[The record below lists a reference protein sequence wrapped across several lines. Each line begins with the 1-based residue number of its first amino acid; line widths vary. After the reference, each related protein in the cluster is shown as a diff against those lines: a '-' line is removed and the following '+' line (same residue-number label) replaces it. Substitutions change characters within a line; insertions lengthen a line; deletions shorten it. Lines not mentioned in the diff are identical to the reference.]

1 MTTVEFGRL
10 TKLSFDPMMKKATK
24 KLVNRSNITTAL
36 HLSEEKKE
44 KLKGFRGLNCVFFI
58 GKKHFDDD
66 ELPRYLIFQPVL
78 K

>member
-1 MTTVEFGRL
+1 
-10 TKLSFDPMMKKATK
+10 MKKATK
-24 KLVNRSNITTAL
+24 KLENRSNITTAL

-44 KLKGFRGLNCVFFI
+44 KLKGFRGLNRVFFI